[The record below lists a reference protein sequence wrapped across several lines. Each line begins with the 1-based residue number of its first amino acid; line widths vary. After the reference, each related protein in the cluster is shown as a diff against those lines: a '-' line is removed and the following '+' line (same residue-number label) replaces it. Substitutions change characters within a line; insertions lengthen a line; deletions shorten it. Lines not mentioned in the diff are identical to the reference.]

1 MYDHWNMDALYTGVE
16 DESFKRDM
24 QSFKEAV
31 EQINTLAAKCGVI
44 SDKELVREYL
54 TAEESLSDLAEKL
67 FCYMS
72 LRASVNSS
80 DTEAV
85 AYMGRLHSMF
95 SAMSGASAVLQAYIG
110 KIDCLDEI
118 IESDSFIGEFAYYL
132 RTMRDDAQHLLGG
145 KEEEIMSKY
154 NISGGSAW
162 SDLRDHLTSTVKVE
176 YNGTVTNLSD
186 IRNMAYEDDPEVRR
200 TAYEA
205 EMASYEKIKDSVAFA
220 LNSIKMQAITEAELR
235 GFDSPMAKVL
245 HYSRLKPA
253 TLDAL
258 LGAMV
263 EYMPHFRR
271 YLRALGKLLGHEN
284 GLPWYDLFAPA
295 GNDDS
300 RYTPEDARKYLA
312 EVFKGFDGELAAMVD
327 RAFAEDWIDFFPA
340 DGKRGGAF
348 CMGLHSIQQS
358 RVLTNF
364 GGRFTDVMTLAH
376 ELGHAFHNYCIKDHR
391 ALNTD
396 YSMPVAET
404 ASNFNEVLTMDYALS
419 HAETRAQRLAL
430 LGGKLSDTTQ
440 IICDIYSRYLFE
452 KSVIDSREDGFMFP
466 DKLCE
471 LMLDAQKQAYGDGLG
486 PNCLHKYMWICK
498 SHYYSAGLSFYNWP
512 YAFGGLFAQGLF
524 AKYKEQGESFVPLY
538 KKLLHATTV
547 NSVEDTALIAGI
559 DLTDPDFW
567 RKGLDYFVGLI
578 DEFVELT
585 EAELQK

>member
-1 MYDHWNMDALYTGVE
+1 MYDHWNIDALYQGVN
-16 DESFKRDM
+16 DTKFTNDLQKVTD
-24 QSFKEAV
+24 AV
-31 EQINTLAAKCGVI
+31 KSLNDLAKKCGVI
-44 SDKELVREYL
+44 DDAELVKTYL
-54 TAEESLSDLAEKL
+54 ETDEKISELAEKL
-67 FCYMS
+67 FCYLS
-72 LRASVNSS
+72 LRASVNSG
-80 DTEAV
+80 DTEAI
-85 AYMGRLHSMF
+85 AHMGKLRVLF
-95 SAMSGASAVLQAYIG
+95 SSMSGASAVLQAYIG
-110 KIDCLDEI
+110 KLKNIDEI
-118 IESDSFIGEFAYYL
+118 IANDKFISEYAYL
-132 RTMRDDAQHLLGG
+132 LHTMHDDAKHLLGG
-145 KEEEIMSKY
+145 KEEEIMSRY

-200 TAYEA
+200 SAYEA

-220 LNSIKMQAITEAELR
+220 LNSIKMQAITEANLR

-245 HYSRLKPA
+245 NHSRMRPE

-258 LGAMV
+258 LTAMV

-271 YLRALGKLLGHEN
+271 YLRALGRLLGHEN

-295 GNDDS
+295 GEDDS
-300 RYTPEDARKYLA
+300 RYTPEQARKYLA
-312 EVFKGFDGELAAMVD
+312 KVFTPFDGELAALVD
-327 RAFAEDWIDFFPA
+327 RAFAEDWIDFYPA

-348 CMGLHSIQQS
+348 CMDLHSIKQS

-419 HAETRAQRLAL
+419 HAETDDQRIAL
-430 LGGKLSDTTQ
+430 LNGKLSDTTQ

-452 KSVIDSREDGFMFP
+452 KSVIDSREEGFMFP
-466 DKLCE
+466 DRLCE
-471 LMLDAQKQAYGDGLG
+471 LMLDAQKQAYGDGLDQ
-486 PNCLHKYMWICK
+486 NCMHKYMWICK
-498 SHYYSAGLSFYNWP
+498 SHYYSAGLSYYNWP

-524 AKYKEQGESFVPLY
+524 AKYKEMGTDFVPLY
-538 KKLLHATTV
+538 KKLLNATTV

-559 DLTDPDFW
+559 DLTDPNFW
-567 RKGLDYFVGLI
+567 RKGLDYFVTLI
-578 DEFVELT
+578 DEFVALVDKK
-585 EAELQK
+585 QI

>member
-1 MYDHWNMDALYTGVE
+1 MYDHWNTDALYTGVN
-16 DESFKRDM
+16 DKKFTDDLQKVTD
-24 QSFKEAV
+24 AV
-31 EQINTLAAKCGVI
+31 NSINALAAKCGVI
-44 SDKELVREYL
+44 DDAELVKTYL
-54 TAEESLSDLAEKL
+54 EIDEHISDLAEKL
-67 FCYMS
+67 FCYLS
-72 LRASVNSS
+72 LRASVNSG
-80 DTEAV
+80 DTEAI
-85 AYMGRLHSMF
+85 AHMGRMRSLF
-95 SAMSGASAVLQAYIG
+95 SSMSGASAVLQAYIG
-110 KIDCLDEI
+110 RIERLEEI

-132 RTMRDDAQHLLGG
+132 RTMKDDAQHLLGG
-145 KEEEIMSKY
+145 KEEEIMSRY

-220 LNSIKMQAITEAELR
+220 LNSIKMQAITEANLR

-245 HYSRLKPA
+245 HNSRMQPE

-258 LGAMV
+258 LTAMV

-271 YLRALGKLLGHEN
+271 YLRALGRSLGHEN

-300 RYTPEDARKYLA
+300 RYTPEQAREYLA
-312 EVFKGFDGELAAMVD
+312 KVFTPFDGELAAMVD
-327 RAFAEDWIDFFPA
+327 RAFAEDWIDFYPA

-419 HAETRAQRLAL
+419 HAETDGQRIAL
-430 LGGKLSDTTQ
+430 LNGKLSDTTQ

-452 KSVIDSREDGFMFP
+452 KSVIYSREEGFMFP
-466 DKLCE
+466 DRLCE
-471 LMLDAQKQAYGDGLG
+471 LMLDAQKQAYGDGLDK
-486 PNCLHKYMWICK
+486 NCMHKYMWICK
-498 SHYYSAGLSFYNWP
+498 SHYYSAGLSYYNWP

-524 AKYKEQGESFVPLY
+524 AKYREMGADFVPLY

-559 DLTDPDFW
+559 DLKDPDFW
-567 RKGLDYFVGLI
+567 RKGLDYFVTLI
-578 DEFVELT
+578 DEFVSLVDKK
-585 EAELQK
+585 Q

>member
-1 MYDHWNMDALYTGVE
+1 MYNHWNMDALYTGVE
-16 DESFKRDM
+16 DENFKSDLQKFGEVTERVN
-24 QSFKEAV
+24 E
-31 EQINTLAAKCGVI
+31 LAGRCGNI
-44 SDKELVREYL
+44 PDAELVKDYL
-54 TAEESLSDLAEKL
+54 TVEEELGDLAEKL

-80 DTEAV
+80 DTEAI
-85 AYMGRLHSMF
+85 AYMGRMRGMF
-95 SAMSGASAVLQAYIG
+95 SKMSGADAVLRAYIG
-110 KIDCLDEI
+110 KIADLDAI
-118 IESDSFIGEFAYYL
+118 IAGDDFVGEYAYL
-132 RTMRDDAQHLLGG
+132 LGTMRDDAKHLLSGG
-145 KEEEIMSKY
+145 EETIMAKY

-176 YNGTVTNLSD
+176 YNGGVTNLSD
-186 IRNMAYEDDPEVRR
+186 IRNMAYEDDPAVRR
-200 TAYEA
+200 SAYEA

-220 LNSIKMQAITEAELR
+220 LNSIKMQAVTEAQLR

-245 HYSRLKPA
+245 HNSRLKPE

-271 YLRALGKLLGHEN
+271 YLRALSKMLGHDG
-284 GLPWYDLFAPA
+284 GLPWYDLFAPV

-300 RYTPEDARKYLA
+300 KYTPEDARKYLA
-312 EVFKGFDGELAAMVD
+312 EVFRPFDSELAAMVD
-327 RAFAEDWIDFFPA
+327 RAFAEEWIDFFPA

-376 ELGHAFHNYCIKDHR
+376 ELGHAFHNYCIRDHR

-419 HAETRAQRLAL
+419 HAEGRDQRLAL
-430 LGGKLSDTTQ
+430 LNGKLSDTTQ

-471 LMLDAQKQAYGDGLG
+471 LMLDAQKQAYGDGLDE
-486 PNCLHKYMWICK
+486 NCMHKYMWICK
-498 SHYYSAGLSFYNWP
+498 SHYYSAGLSYYNWP

-524 AKYKEQGESFVPLY
+524 AKYKEQGESFIPLY

-567 RKGLDYFVGLI
+567 RRGLDYFVELI
-578 DEFVELT
+578 DEFVTL
-585 EAELQK
+585 AEEK